1 MKEVDSI
8 NRELDDLVKT
18 INKEISFIEDNIIIL
33 SVFKKLNEFVNFIEI
48 KEHLKN
54 YKYIISKI
62 KDIN

>member
-48 KEHLKN
+48 KEHLK
-54 YKYIISKI
+54 KL
-62 KDIN
+62 